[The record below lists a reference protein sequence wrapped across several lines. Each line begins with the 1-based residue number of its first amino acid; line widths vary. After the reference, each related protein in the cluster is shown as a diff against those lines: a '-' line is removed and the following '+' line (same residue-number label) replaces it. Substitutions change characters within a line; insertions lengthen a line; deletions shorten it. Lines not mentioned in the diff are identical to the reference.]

1 MGPGAGGAV
10 MNPIL
15 VKGKIVLCENNPN
28 IGGSYD
34 AVLAA
39 GGAGVVIAG
48 GGESGDTNLLE
59 SSRAALERGTNV
71 IPLLRVTNQG
81 RETLMEY
88 LRLTT
93 RPLAKILP
101 TQTALGVVPAPVVA
115 DFSSRGPLRYPAGHA
130 QWLKPDVAAP
140 GVEIL
145 AAGIGGNEFAFMSG
159 TSMACPHVSG
169 VAALLKSVHP
179 SWSPAA
185 IRSALMTTA
194 TTLNNLNKPIT
205 AQETGVEAS
214 PLDFGAGF
222 IQPQQAMRPGLVY
235 DMNVHDYLTFMCAL
249 RYPNNETRQIDRDAP
264 PCPTSGTLPRVED
277 ANFPSFFAVFGDVS
291 LNSSAVTFRRTLT
304 NVETGKATA
313 TYIAHVVS
321 PQGYSVIVEPTT
333 LVFTKY
339 MEKREFT
346 LTVVPVYN
354 HVVDRQF
361 ATLQWSDGKHV
372 VQSPIVIDSNIVA

>member
-1 MGPGAGGAV
+1 
-10 MNPIL
+10 MNPNL
-15 VKGKIVLCENNPN
+15 VKGKIVLCENNPD

-34 AVLAA
+34 TVLAA
-39 GGAGVVIAG
+39 GGAGVIIAG
-48 GGESGDTNLLE
+48 GGESGDTNLLD
-59 SSRAALERGTNV
+59 SGRAALEKGTNT
-71 IPLLRVTNQG
+71 IPLLRVTSRG

-88 LRLTT
+88 LRSTR

-101 TQTALGVVPAPVVA
+101 TRTVLGVAPAPVVA
-115 DFSSRGPLRYPAGHA
+115 DFSSRGPLRYAAGHA
-130 QWLKPDVAAP
+130 QWLKPDIAAP

-145 AAGIGGNEFAFMSG
+145 AAGVGNNEFAFMSG

-194 TTLNNLNKPIT
+194 TMLNNLNETIT
-205 AQETGVEAS
+205 AQETGSAAS

-222 IQPQQAMRPGLVY
+222 IRPEQAMRPGLVY
-235 DMNVHDYLTFMCAL
+235 DMGVHDYLTFMCAL
-249 RYPNNETRQIDRDAP
+249 GYPNNETRQIDRDAP
-264 PCPTSGTLPRVED
+264 PCPTGGGHLPPRVED

-291 LNSSAVTFRRTLT
+291 LNSSAVTFRRILT
-304 NVETGKATA
+304 NVETGCTTA
-313 TYIAHVVS
+313 TYIADVVS

-333 LVFTKY
+333 LIFTKF
-339 MEKREFT
+339 MEKCEFT

-354 HVVDRQF
+354 HVADRQF
-361 ATLQWSDGKHV
+361 ATLRWSDGKHV
-372 VQSPIVIDSNIVA
+372 VQSPIVIDSNVVA

>member
-1 MGPGAGGAV
+1 
-10 MNPIL
+10 MNPNL

-39 GGAGVVIAG
+39 GGAGVIIAG
-48 GGESGDTNLLE
+48 GGDSGDTNLLD
-59 SSRAALERGTNV
+59 SGRAALERGTYA
-71 IPLLRVTNQG
+71 IPLLRVTSRG

-88 LRLTT
+88 LRSTR

-101 TQTALGVVPAPVVA
+101 TRTVLGVAPAPVVA
-115 DFSSRGPLRYPAGHA
+115 DFSSRGPLRYAAGHA
-130 QWLKPDVAAP
+130 QWLKPDIAAP

-145 AAGIGGNEFAFMSG
+145 AAGVGGNEFAFMSG

-194 TTLNNLNKPIT
+194 TMLNNLNETIT
-205 AQETGVEAS
+205 AQETGAAAS

-222 IQPQQAMRPGLVY
+222 IQPEKAMRPGLVY
-235 DMNVHDYLTFMCAL
+235 DMGVHDYLTFMCTL
-249 RYPNNETRQIDRDAP
+249 GYPNNETRQIDRDAP
-264 PCPTSGTLPRVED
+264 PCPTGRGLPPRVED

-291 LNSSAVTFRRTLT
+291 LNSSAVTFRRILT
-304 NVETGKATA
+304 NVETGCATA
-313 TYIAHVVS
+313 TYVAHVVS
-321 PQGYSVIVEPTT
+321 PQGYSIIVEPTT
-333 LVFTKY
+333 LVFTKF

-361 ATLQWSDGKHV
+361 ATLRWSDGKHV
-372 VQSPIVIDSNIVA
+372 VQSPIVIDSNVVA